1 MQARVENGFWVFRAP
16 VGYRY
21 VSAPLGGGKVLEAHP
36 VLAPVVRA
44 AFEGF
49 ANGRFA
55 FQAEVQ
61 RFLERDPYFP
71 KDHKDGTLR
80 PMTVS
85 RLLRKVVYAGYVE
98 APKWGVDLHQGR
110 HEGLISFETYQR
122 IIDHLD
128 SGKRRPAA
136 RADYNE
142 DFPLRGFVA
151 CDCCG
156 NAMTAAWS
164 KGKYKRYAYYRCETR
179 GCEAKIKSIP
189 RAKLEAGFEEILA
202 RLEPARGLFNLA
214 KAMLTDA
221 WNMRLAMANGE
232 KAELEKQRGEVER
245 QIQNLLDKVVDVGF
259 VAVSRAYEKRIDSLE
274 RRRLVIAERCEN
286 YMPPE
291 GGWRT
296 VWNSH

>member
-1 MQARVENGFWVFRAP
+1 MEL
-16 VGYRY
+16 RY
-21 VSAPLGGGKVLEAHP
+21 
-36 VLAPVVRA
+36 
-44 AFEGF
+44 
-49 ANGRFA
+49 
-55 FQAEVQ
+55 
-61 RFLERDPYFP
+61 D
-71 KDHKDGTLR
+71 
-80 PMTVS
+80 VS

-98 APKWGVDLHQGR
+98 ARSGCRPPPRAARGLDL
-110 HEGLISFETYQR
+110 FETYQR

-128 SGKRRPAA
+128 SGKSRPAA

-142 DFPLRGFVA
+142 DFPLSGFVA
-151 CDCCG
+151 CNCCG

-291 GGWRT
+291 GGLKYFMELALKFLSSP
-296 VWNSH
+296 WNLDKKETLSCAKRC